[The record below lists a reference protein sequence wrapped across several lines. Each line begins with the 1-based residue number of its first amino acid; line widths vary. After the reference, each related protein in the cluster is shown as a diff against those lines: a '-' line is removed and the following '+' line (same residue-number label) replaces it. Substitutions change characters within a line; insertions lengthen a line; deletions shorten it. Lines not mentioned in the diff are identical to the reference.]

1 MKTIK
6 LLALLGLLFMVDKV
20 NAQQKSEVD
29 FADSTGL
36 PGDNFSLQAALATF
50 KTSTSLEDF
59 EKKLNSKDNEVNNLD
74 LNGDGKID
82 YIRVVDY
89 VKDNAHAIVL
99 QVPVSKTESQD
110 IAVIEIEKDGDK
122 SAFLQ
127 IIGDEDI
134 YGESTIVE
142 PVDNPEPADNG
153 NSKKGPS
160 AYSPGQIGMYVNVW
174 YWPCV
179 PFLFAPSYVIWT
191 SPWYWDYYPMWWS
204 PWSPFPWRYYYMSTW
219 HYHQHYHYY
228 PNYRSNYANQVYAPR
243 RTTSPQVSNRYRV
256 PRENYKSNPRPARDN
271 NVSPGRP
278 MKPGNNIDGRPS
290 RSTTARFGPT

>member
-6 LLALLGLLFMVDKV
+6 LIALLGLLFMVDKV

-59 EKKLNSKDNEVNNLD
+59 EKKLNSKDNEVNNID

-110 IAVIEIEKDGDK
+110 IAVIELEKDGDK

-134 YGESTIVE
+134 YGESTTVE
-142 PVDNPEPADNG
+142 PVDNPEPADN
-153 NSKKGPS
+153 
-160 AYSPGQIGMYVNVW
+160 
-174 YWPCV
+174 
-179 PFLFAPSYVIWT
+179 
-191 SPWYWDYYPMWWS
+191 
-204 PWSPFPWRYYYMSTW
+204 
-219 HYHQHYHYY
+219 
-228 PNYRSNYANQVYAPR
+228 
-243 RTTSPQVSNRYRV
+243 
-256 PRENYKSNPRPARDN
+256 
-271 NVSPGRP
+271 
-278 MKPGNNIDGRPS
+278 
-290 RSTTARFGPT
+290 